1 MWPETKEA
9 VRRAFWICEMLWGL
23 PDDKYGRLL
32 KETGAVKFPTKTEVR
47 QAVIDDLAEK
57 SLNLELEEVQVLI
70 EDRIIAE
77 LKSSYAA
84 AGESA
89 GLTADHGLA
98 MLEYVAL
105 LKELEDE

>member
-9 VRRAFWICEMLWGL
+9 VRRAFWICEMLWNL
-23 PDDKYGRLL
+23 PDDAYGRLL
-32 KETGAVKFPTKTEVR
+32 RETGAVRFPTKAEMRKIVL
-47 QAVIDDLAEK
+47 DDLAGK
-57 SLNLELEEVQVLI
+57 SVTLADDEVRVLA

-77 LKSSYAA
+77 LKAGYAA
-84 AGESA
+84 AGERA

-98 MLEYVAL
+98 MLEYVAM